1 MAREFRVDSNM
12 ISLGKQMREADV
24 LRAFQQVG
32 MDHLEAAN
40 HGLDVMDEL
49 HEAFLLCRNS
59 VRFSRLP
66 RYGEAVTALTCTP
79 RYDGLFNVRY
89 YALRAENGDTLADA
103 CSYWS
108 LVDTEKK
115 RIIRPGHRDD
125 SYIPMV
131 EAFTVSA
138 PVPKRLSA
146 PADGLL
152 QLGSLTVTRSMTD
165 QYGHL
170 NNTRYLDILR
180 DFLPDDAVISEL
192 TMNYN
197 RELPLGTRFNVLTDG
212 AGFFAFERDGNACFT
227 ALVE

>member
-1 MAREFRVDSNM
+1 MTREFRVDSNM
-12 ISLGKQMREADV
+12 ITLGNQMREADV

-40 HGLDVMDEL
+40 HGLVVMDKL

-59 VRFSRLP
+59 VRFLRLP
-66 RYGEAVTALTCTP
+66 HYGENVTALTCTP

-89 YALRAENGDTLADA
+89 YALRDERGETVADA

-108 LVDTEKK
+108 LVDTENK

-125 SYIPMV
+125 TYIPMV

-138 PVPKRLSA
+138 PVPKRLIA
-146 PADGLL
+146 PDGM
-152 QLGSLTVTRSMTD
+152 QNLGSLTVTRSMTD

-197 RELPLGTRFNVLTDG
+197 RELPLGTQFDVLTDG
-212 AGFFAFERDGNACFT
+212 CGFFSFVRDGAACFT
-227 ALVE
+227 ALVK